1 MSMRLTGLMSGMDTE
16 SIIQELVSVKRTKVD
31 DTKKAQTKH
40 KWKQEA
46 WKELNSQV
54 LKLYNGALGNMRF
67 ESSYMK
73 KTTKVSNPNVASV
86 ITGEGAMNSVQSL
99 QITNLA
105 KSAYMTGGELESPED
120 VYKSSTKVVDILKD
134 SGLTTGEGAD
144 LGKISLT
151 VGGETKSIE
160 ITESTTI
167 SSFVTDLRKAGVN
180 ASFDEKNQRF
190 FVSSKSTGKKQNFTL
205 LGADV
210 NGCKALQALGL
221 STYSKAEQD
230 YYTNLSA
237 NPDQVVANRIADE
250 EARLIEER
258 KTLLEEQSSQL
269 KQLDTYSVLFKDID
283 TTKPLSDE
291 DFQKVKEKIEEFKDS
306 DTAAEKTAYKE
317 LKDWASDYEKTSKEI
332 DDLVNNKLEEVGTD
346 DEGNVIYQ
354 MTDSYKT
361 TFKEQVEAEIAVA
374 SEIAAAYAD
383 GTLKATAENKI
394 DGEDAVISL
403 NDVEFTSDSNS
414 FEINGLTITVN
425 AETAKN
431 EVVTIT
437 TEDDTDGIYD
447 MVKNF
452 FKEYNTIINQMDKLY
467 NADSASDYQPLTD
480 EEKEQMSESA
490 VEEWEKKIKD
500 ALLRK
505 DSTLSTVSSAMK
517 EIMMSG
523 ISVNGKQMHL
533 SDFGIET
540 LSYFTAPENEKNAYH
555 IAGDPDDAN
564 TSGNA
569 DKLKS
574 MIASDPETVVSFFS
588 SLSKN
593 LYSKLSDLMKG
604 TEYSSSYTLYDDKKM
619 KEDYNDYTTKIAEL
633 EQKLNDYEDKWYAKF
648 AAMETAMAKMQSD
661 ASAVTSLLGG

>member
-269 KQLDTYSVLFKDID
+269 KQLDIYSVLFKDID

-480 EEKEQMSESA
+480 EEKEEMSESA

>member
-332 DDLVNNKLEEVGTD
+332 DDLVNNKLEEAGTD